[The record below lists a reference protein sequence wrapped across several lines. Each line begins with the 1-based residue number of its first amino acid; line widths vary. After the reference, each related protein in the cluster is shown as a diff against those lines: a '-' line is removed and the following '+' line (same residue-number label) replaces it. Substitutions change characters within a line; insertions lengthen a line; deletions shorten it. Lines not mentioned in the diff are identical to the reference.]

1 MPTAEAASAF
11 ISTFLTDF
19 ARVPESARAAFIA
32 SVLDWRELA
41 PIAVGPGWEQLSD
54 EQSEAVL
61 DAMTDHVAARVAD
74 LPLADADLVITDTDP
89 HDSGKFRVMT
99 SALVDE
105 EATEITFW
113 VFEVPG
119 NGLRVGNVGVEGV
132 SFLGRLRPQLTAIV
146 KSQGIDAAVREMSA
160 MVGQK

>member
-11 ISTFLTDF
+11 ISMLLTDF
-19 ARVPESARAAFIA
+19 GAVAEPDRAACIA

-41 PIAVGPGWEQLSD
+41 PIAVGPGWEQLID
-54 EQSEAVL
+54 EQRDAVL
-61 DAMTDHVAARVAD
+61 AAITDHVAARVAE

-89 HDSGKFRVMT
+89 HDNGKFRVMT

-113 VFEVPG
+113 VFEAPG

-132 SFLGRLRPQLTAIV
+132 SFLGRLRPQLTAIA
-146 KSQGIDAAVREMSA
+146 KSQGIDAAIRDLGV
-160 MVGQK
+160 MVEQE